1 MKNNNIV
8 QEIDYRRI
16 KKIEEIREKYFNE
29 LPDGKDGTPISS
41 FLIDLG
47 LILFFGSFIFL
58 FVVRVSNN
66 AMFTTLLIEDGW
78 FLNILFFSIFI
89 ILFGTVIQGK
99 EKMKR
104 VKKVEGV
111 DLSVDF
117 FVDKLKGTELEIPR
131 EDYKAYKIFLERY
144 IRYIV
149 LKDIDSLDYSP
160 TKYFNK
166 KYVSS
171 LTLEELF
178 VSAFIF
184 PSYRD
189 FIYIDTSGGGD

>member
-1 MKNNNIV
+1 MKNNNII

-29 LPDGKDGTPISS
+29 LPDGKDGAPISS

-47 LILFFGSFIFL
+47 LILFFGSFIFNFL
-58 FVVRVSNN
+58 VLVSKN
-66 AMFTTLLIEDGW
+66 AMFIDLFIEDGW
-78 FLNILFFSIFI
+78 FWYILFFSIFI
-89 ILFGTVIQGK
+89 ILFGIVIQGK

-117 FVDKLKGTELEIPR
+117 FVNKLKGTDLEISR
-131 EDYKAYKIFLERY
+131 EDYKAYKIFLDRY
-144 IRYIV
+144 IRYVV
-149 LKDIDSLDYSP
+149 LKDVDSLDYSP

-171 LTLEELF
+171 LTIEELF

-189 FIYIDTSGGGD
+189 FIYIDTSGGD

>member
-1 MKNNNIV
+1 M

-16 KKIEEIREKYFNE
+16 KKIEEIREKYFNK
-29 LPDGKDGTPISS
+29 LPDDKGSTPISS

-47 LILFFGSFIFL
+47 LILFFCSFIFL
-58 FVVRVSNN
+58 FIVRVSNN

-104 VKKVEGV
+104 IRKVEGAY
-111 DLSVDF
+111 LSVDF
-117 FVDKLKGTELEIPR
+117 FVNKLKGTELEIPR
-131 EDYKAYKIFLERY
+131 EDYKAYKIFLDRY
-144 IRYIV
+144 IRYVV
-149 LKDIDSLDYSP
+149 LKYVDSLDYSP

>member
-1 MKNNNIV
+1 MSNNIM

-16 KKIEEIREKYFNE
+16 KKIEEIREKYFNK
-29 LPDGKDGTPISS
+29 LPDDKGSTPISS

-47 LILFFGSFIFL
+47 LILFFCSFIFL
-58 FVVRVSNN
+58 FIVRVSNN

-104 VKKVEGV
+104 IRKVEGA

-117 FVDKLKGTELEIPR
+117 FVNKLKGTELEIPR

-149 LKDIDSLDYSP
+149 LKYVDSLDYSP

-178 VSAFIF
+178 VSAFVF

>member
-1 MKNNNIV
+1 M
-8 QEIDYRRI
+8 
-16 KKIEEIREKYFNE
+16 
-29 LPDGKDGTPISS
+29 
-41 FLIDLG
+41 
-47 LILFFGSFIFL
+47 FFGSFIFL
-58 FVVRVSNN
+58 FIVRVSNN

-89 ILFGTVIQGK
+89 MLFGIVIQGK

-104 VKKVEGV
+104 VKKIEGV
-111 DLSVDF
+111 DLSVAF

-131 EDYKAYKIFLERY
+131 EDYKVYKIFLERY
-144 IRYIV
+144 IRYVI
-149 LKDIDSLDYSP
+149 LKDTDSLDYSP

-178 VSAFIF
+178 VSAFVF

>member
-1 MKNNNIV
+1 MSNNIM

-16 KKIEEIREKYFNE
+16 KKIEEIREKYFNK
-29 LPDGKDGTPISS
+29 LPDDKGSTPISS

-47 LILFFGSFIFL
+47 LILFFCSFIFL
-58 FVVRVSNN
+58 FIVRVSNN

-89 ILFGTVIQGK
+89 ILFGIVIQGK

-104 VKKVEGV
+104 IRKVEGA

-117 FVDKLKGTELEIPR
+117 FVNKLKGTELEIPR
-131 EDYKAYKIFLERY
+131 EDYKAYKIFLDRY
-144 IRYIV
+144 IRYVV
-149 LKDIDSLDYSP
+149 LKYVDSLDYSP

-184 PSYRD
+184 PSYSD
-189 FIYIDTSGGGD
+189 FIYIDTSGGD

>member
-1 MKNNNIV
+1 MSNNIM

-16 KKIEEIREKYFNE
+16 KKIEEIREKYFNK
-29 LPDGKDGTPISS
+29 LPDDKGSTPISS

-47 LILFFGSFIFL
+47 LILFFCSFIFL
-58 FVVRVSNN
+58 FIVRVSNN

-104 VKKVEGV
+104 IRKVEGAY
-111 DLSVDF
+111 LSVDF
-117 FVDKLKGTELEIPR
+117 FVNKLKGTELEIPR
-131 EDYKAYKIFLERY
+131 EDYKAYKIFLDRY
-144 IRYIV
+144 IRYVV
-149 LKDIDSLDYSP
+149 LKYVDSLDYSP

>member
-1 MKNNNIV
+1 MKNNNLI
-8 QEIDYRRI
+8 QEIDYKRI
-16 KKIEEIREKYFNE
+16 KKIEEIRKKYFNE
-29 LPDGKDGTPISS
+29 LPDGKDGAPISS

-47 LILFFGSFIFL
+47 LILFFGSFIFNFL
-58 FVVRVSNN
+58 VLVSKN
-66 AMFTTLLIEDGW
+66 AMFIDLFIEDGW
-78 FLNILFFSIFI
+78 FWYILFFSIFI

-104 VKKVEGV
+104 IKKVEGV
-111 DLSVDF
+111 ELSVAF
-117 FVDKLKGTELEIPR
+117 FVDKLKGTDLEIPR

-144 IRYIV
+144 IRYVV

-171 LTLEELF
+171 LTIEELF